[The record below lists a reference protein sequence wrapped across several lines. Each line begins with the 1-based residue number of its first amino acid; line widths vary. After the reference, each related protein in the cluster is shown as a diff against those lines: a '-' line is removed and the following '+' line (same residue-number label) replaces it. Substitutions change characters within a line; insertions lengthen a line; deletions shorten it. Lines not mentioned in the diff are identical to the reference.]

1 MDKNKVVIGM
11 SGGVDSSVAAYLLKE
26 QGYDVIGVTM
36 KLWEDDN
43 PEVMEREGGCCSL
56 SSIDDAREV
65 ADKIGIPHYV
75 VNFKKVFKD
84 KVVENFLD
92 EYRHGRTPN
101 PCIMCNKEIK
111 FEELLRKAFELDAYY
126 VATGHYATVEEKDGE
141 FFMKKSEADG
151 KDQTYALY
159 NLTQEQLKHT
169 LFPLGGYKSKDEV
182 REVAR
187 RIGLVTSDKPDSQD
201 ICFVPDDDYA
211 GFIRKNADY
220 KIKPGN
226 FVDKDG
232 KVLGKH
238 NGIVNYTIGQRKGLG
253 LALGYPAYVID
264 IDAKKN
270 EVVIGV
276 NDDIF
281 KDTLYARD
289 INFLNIKEL
298 KEPVRL
304 KAKIRYSA
312 REEDCTVYPDSEDRV
327 KIVFDNKVRAI
338 TPGQS
343 VVFYDGD
350 YLAGGGIIE

>member
-187 RIGLVTSDKPDSQD
+187 KIGLVTSDKPDSQD

-312 REEDCTVYPDSEDRV
+312 REEDCTVYPVSEDRV

>member
-187 RIGLVTSDKPDSQD
+187 KIGLVTSDKPDSQD

>member
-312 REEDCTVYPDSEDRV
+312 REEDCTVYPVSEDRV